1 MTGVPVTERLV
12 AVKLTAVA
20 PVPVT
25 VMLPVPK
32 ASVLAEADVSW
43 YDEHVKVLLLRV
55 TLVSADKT
63 KLPEVV
69 SASAR
74 VMVLL
79 TPVLEICIGK
89 VLPLDVM
96 V

>member
-1 MTGVPVTERLV
+1 MTGVPVTEKPVVLTM
-12 AVKLTAVA
+12 TAVA

-32 ASVLAEADVSW
+32 ANVLDVFPVSW
-43 YDEHVKVLLLRV
+43 YDAQVNVLLFRV
-55 TLVSADKT
+55 TLLSSDKT
-63 KLPEVV
+63 NSAEVV

-79 TPVLEICIGK
+79 TPALEICIGK
-89 VLPLDVM
+89 VLPLDVI